1 MWYNSIM
8 NMLVQEECDNRKA
21 SKTLKIMSSKW
32 TMLILQDLCVGTKRF
47 GQLQKSMAGISPKTL
62 SQRLQ
67 QLEKAGIVQKHVFAE
82 VPLHVEYSLTKKGA
96 ELKKIFR
103 QIEHWEITS

>member
-1 MWYNSIM
+1 MQTVID
-8 NMLVQEECDNRKA
+8 ECDNRKA

-47 GQLQKSMAGISPKTL
+47 GQLQKGLVGISPKTL

-67 QLEKAGIVQKHVFAE
+67 ELEKAGIVVKHVFAE
-82 VPLHVEYSLTKKGA
+82 VPLHVEYSLTTKGA

-103 QIEHWEITS
+103 QIENWGEN